1 MDKLNFVW
9 KNGLAPALNAANLQ
23 LITNTINEVIDDNE
37 SIHESMAL
45 IKSNEVVANPASAP
59 KKVLKSVRIGEVT
72 YLVEGGGGSGET
84 EYDLVDS
91 QEGTTSKTMSLPADT
106 KQIVIMAYMNH
117 TYQGVLFEG
126 SAVIDLD
133 SKTITATAPELE
145 EKLYNKYLNQI
156 WRDKGE
162 LYHEHQYEYN
172 KISDTEYSFMWMGRE
187 GYGTETV
194 TIDGNSIIVNSSYE
208 SLGVAIIGVIA
219 GGLQTIDA
227 EFVRIGEKSLQNFFD
242 NGWGFGD
249 VSFTMDS
256 SREETRLRPGII
268 QVKNILSGNDYS
280 QLWPNKVVVAAY
292 NTNIQILQN
301 DITAYNSV
309 LGEGSVSVLDTID
322 SLKTS
327 LNNKVNKWKYFSDT
341 TGLNSISFSDLPSD
355 ASELLITGFVNNQ
368 SGTQQKVYQTTI
380 CLPQLATNKL
390 IVLNLGGYI
399 YSTTDFGYCDVNI
412 DPTNKTI
419 AIRYLFD
426 AGQNKNSSAG
436 LVVRYR

>member
-9 KNGLAPALNAANLQ
+9 KNGVAPALNAANLQ

-59 KKVLKSVRIGEVT
+59 KKVLKSVRIGEIT

-91 QEGTTSKTMSLPADT
+91 QEGTTAKTMSLPADT

-187 GYGTETV
+187 GYGTESV

-327 LNNKVNKWKYFSDT
+327 LNDLAKYKKGDAYSFKHLFVAGVCGGGSGALAIFSIPVPKSPI
-341 TGLNSISFSDLPSD
+341 GLTPTLTISDMQLIDGWISITADIDSIGLYNGSNDSINENYISFAVRFSKQISTNNTSRNYRISGQISFS
-355 ASELLITGFVNNQ
+355 
-368 SGTQQKVYQTTI
+368 
-380 CLPQLATNKL
+380 
-390 IVLNLGGYI
+390 
-399 YSTTDFGYCDVNI
+399 
-412 DPTNKTI
+412 
-419 AIRYLFD
+419 
-426 AGQNKNSSAG
+426 
-436 LVVRYR
+436 